1 MALNRKE
8 EEMEKAIKIAQFMKD
23 AQGKL
28 KKVNN
33 YSGIGAAVRTM
44 IDGGVVKTNYPS
56 DDYLKEED
64 K

>member
-1 MALNRKE
+1 MLSLWKIH
-8 EEMEKAIKIAQFMKD
+8 KANIKN
-23 AQGKL
+23 
-28 KKVNN
+28 VNN

-44 IDGGVVKTNYPS
+44 IDGEVVKTNDPT